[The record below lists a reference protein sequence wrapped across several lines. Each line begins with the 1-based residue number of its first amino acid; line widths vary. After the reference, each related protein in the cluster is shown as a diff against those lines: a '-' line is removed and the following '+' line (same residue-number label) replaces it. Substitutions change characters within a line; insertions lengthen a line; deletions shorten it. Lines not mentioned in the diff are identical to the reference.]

1 MTTSAA
7 AARPFN
13 THADLA
19 VIDLDR
25 AHLCPCDAFNRAD
38 PSQCVL
44 QRWRQF
50 TSCRRMGAYLVHRSC
65 GGPFPSIDDEEFVT
79 RAVNCGQP
87 AAVDGDAK
95 GSIAFPSFPGPLLR
109 SAPSSCAAS
118 RSTALPHRS
127 LSPVRPLAVVYPA
140 SNGIMG
146 KDHCTFRSSASW
158 IVGVLQQ
165 LAHYALNPQLTS
177 ELVQTGRQSDVTEKQ
192 SQRLECHFGVT
203 GMILFATRYRQP
215 AGGWRAPSIQPNP
228 SELRARFGISQR
240 CEYPLGDRF
249 A

>member
-127 LSPVRPLAVVYPA
+127 LSPVRASSSRLSGKQRDHGQRPLHFQKQCIVDCWGAA
-140 SNGIMG
+140 AIGAL
-146 KDHCTFRSSASW
+146 RSKPP
-158 IVGVLQQ
+158 V
-165 LAHYALNPQLTS
+165 N
-177 ELVQTGRQSDVTEKQ
+177 
-192 SQRLECHFGVT
+192 F
-203 GMILFATRYRQP
+203 
-215 AGGWRAPSIQPNP
+215 
-228 SELRARFGISQR
+228 RARANWSAKR
-240 CEYPLGDRF
+240 RN
-249 A
+249 